1 MGEFAAVTTSAA
13 SFFFAPIVCTM
24 RVQILNSLGMT
35 RGATRT
41 GFTLIEAIVGVTIA
55 AVLAT
60 AFYLTMKLPGS
71 SASAAEDAAERAA
84 DAAASLFDIVN
95 AIASLETTNPPTSFR
110 QTVGAMPT
118 SLSQLTTPITTAD
131 RNSCDRVTD
140 AYLAGAVPA
149 IPINPGYVNGWK
161 GPYSTYTF
169 VAGGMTQIAEGF
181 TAQDNLVRIPANPV
195 NNPKDAEWSGRLQIV
210 FPSVTQMDAQA
221 LDAAVDYTIS
231 GTSGTVR
238 YTASDPTAL
247 EYEIR
252 VSRC

>member
-1 MGEFAAVTTSAA
+1 M
-13 SFFFAPIVCTM
+13 
-24 RVQILNSLGMT
+24 
-35 RGATRT
+35 
-41 GFTLIEAIVGVTIA
+41 GVTIA

-84 DAAASLFDIVN
+84 NAAASLFDIVN

-118 SLSQLTTPITTAD
+118 ALSQLTNPIALGQ

-140 AYLAGAVPA
+140 AYIVGAPPAVPG
-149 IPINPGYVNGWK
+149 NPGYISGWK

-169 VAGGMTQIAEGF
+169 VAGGTTQIAKGF
-181 TAQDNLVRIPANPV
+181 IAQDDLVRVPANPV
-195 NNPKDAEWSGRLQIV
+195 NNPKDAEWAGRLQIV
-210 FPSVTQMDAQA
+210 FPSATQQDAQA
-221 LDAAVDYTIS
+221 LDAAVDLTIS
-231 GTSGTVR
+231 GTAGTVR
-238 YTASDPTAL
+238 YAASDPTAL
-247 EYEIR
+247 QYEIR